1 MGLTTFNRFPQLT
14 RLLARISRV
23 AAKQENQWMYKR
35 IDLSMGKVTLKARA
49 MNQAHLSVATDGK
62 FDFTVGVKD
71 IEVGSEAAA
80 ENLKKVF
87 GLEGGSSLQG
97 LSSDNV
103 DITFGTPENGKVKC
117 TAGPNADNADAKTF
131 FMKVRL
137 AP

>member
-1 MGLTTFNRFPQLT
+1 MSLGAKAWSNPAAENLKKAFGLEGG
-14 RLLARISRV
+14 S
-23 AAKQENQWMYKR
+23 
-35 IDLSMGKVTLKARA
+35 
-49 MNQAHLSVATDGK
+49 
-62 FDFTVGVKD
+62 TV
-71 IEVGSEAAA
+71 AA

-103 DITFGTPENGKVKC
+103 DITFGTPENGKVKFP
-117 TAGPNADNADAKTF
+117 AGPSAENADAKTF